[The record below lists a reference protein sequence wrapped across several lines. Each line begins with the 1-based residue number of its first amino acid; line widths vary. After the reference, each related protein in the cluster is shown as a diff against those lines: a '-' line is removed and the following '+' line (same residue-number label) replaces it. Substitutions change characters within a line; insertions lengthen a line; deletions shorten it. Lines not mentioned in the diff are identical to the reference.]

1 MPSPFR
7 VGLTI
12 KIEAVPKFIFLMQM
26 VAETAPLSGSFNV
39 HPNSDASAVRA
50 PLSVFHAG

>member
-12 KIEAVPKFIFLMQM
+12 KVEAVPKFIFLMQM